1 MKQGEIWN
9 VFFDPVKGSE
19 QAGNRPAIIISG
31 NTMNE
36 NSNLLIVCPL
46 TSSLHYYKGH
56 PIIEASNENGLKRT
70 SEVLVFQIRTLS
82 KERFKKKLG
91 TVSKSDV
98 SLIHDTLNKILKY

>member
-9 VFFDPVKGSE
+9 VFFDPVRGNE

-36 NSNLLIVCPL
+36 NSNLVIVCPL
-46 TSSLHYYKGH
+46 TSSLHYFKGH
-56 PIIEASNENGLKRT
+56 PIIEPSAENGLKKT

-82 KERFKKKLG
+82 KERFKKKVG
-91 TVSKSDV
+91 TVSKITVTS
-98 SLIHDTLNKILKY
+98 IHETLNKILKY

>member
-1 MKQGEIWN
+1 MKQGEIWK
-9 VFFDPVKGSE
+9 VYFDPVKGKE

-46 TSSLHYYKGH
+46 TTSLHYFKGH
-56 PIIEASNENGLKRT
+56 PIIPASNENGLKSS

-91 TVSKSDV
+91 SVSKATVSS
-98 SLIHDTLNKILKY
+98 IHDTLNKILKY